1 MSRTFIIAGGG
12 TGGHLFPAMAVAQAL
27 KLKDPSCEILFV
39 GTASGL
45 ETKYV
50 PQAGYHLY
58 LLPVGK
64 LNLKGQWLEK
74 IKTLVRLPLAF
85 ARSAQILIR
94 HHPYAVLGVG
104 GYASGPFVLMASLMG
119 YKTALWEPN
128 ALPGLTNRWLGRFVD
143 RCFVVFDEAQ
153 KHFKS
158 KKSLRLGIPL
168 REEIEAEA
176 LKKRGEVSSDLE
188 SPRPFKI
195 FCFGGSQGSRVINTA
210 LFEVLKTL
218 PKHEFQVIHQIGS
231 TDWDIF
237 RERYRGYEDW
247 VTPLQFVEDMPQKY
261 RWADLVISRAGASTV
276 AELAAFNKTSILI
289 PLPGAD
295 AHQEKNAL
303 ALADSQAGVCIL
315 QKELTPDRL
324 KDEIL
329 KLKNSQ
335 EQRRQMSSNIGAFY
349 EPQAS
354 QKIATALAEMV
365 GS

>member
-27 KLKDPSCEILFV
+27 KVKDPTCEILFV

-64 LNLKGQWLEK
+64 LNLKGQWFEK
-74 IKTLVRLPLAF
+74 IKTLARLPFAF
-85 ARSAQILIR
+85 LRSAQILFR

-104 GYASGPFVLMASLMG
+104 GYASGPFVLMASIMG
-119 YKTALWEPN
+119 YRTALWEPN

-153 KHFKS
+153 KYFKS
-158 KKSLRLGIPL
+158 QKSVRLGIPL
-168 REEIEAEA
+168 REEIETEA
-176 LKKRGEVSSDLE
+176 MKESTASSGN
-188 SPRPFKI
+188 PFRI
-195 FCFGGSQGSRVINTA
+195 FCFGGSQGSRVINNA

-218 PKHEFQVIHQIGS
+218 PKSEFQVIHQIGS
-231 TDWDIF
+231 TDWSVF
-237 RERYRGYEDW
+237 EKKYEGQSDW
-247 VTPLQFVEDMPQKY
+247 VTPLKFVEDMPEKY

-276 AELAAFNKTSILI
+276 AELAAFKKTSILV

-295 AHQEKNAL
+295 AHQEKNAM
-303 ALADSQAGVCIL
+303 ALSQAEAGVCIL
-315 QKELTPDRL
+315 QKELTPERL
-324 KDEIL
+324 KAEIL
-329 KLKNSQ
+329 KLKNSL
-335 EQRRQMSSNIGAFY
+335 ELRRKMSANIKSFY
-349 EPQAS
+349 EPRAS

-365 GS
+365 GT